1 MNISEMPQITLKAA
15 RVNANLTLAQAS
27 KELGISVGTLIKWEK
42 YPGDLTP
49 NQQLKIG
56 QVYNFPTDY
65 IYFGNPIE
73 LKSS

>member
-27 KELGISVGTLIKWEK
+27 KELGISISTLIKWEK

-49 NQQLKIG
+49 NQQLKLG
-56 QVYNFPTDY
+56 QAYNFPTDY
-65 IYFGNPIE
+65 IYFGNTIE